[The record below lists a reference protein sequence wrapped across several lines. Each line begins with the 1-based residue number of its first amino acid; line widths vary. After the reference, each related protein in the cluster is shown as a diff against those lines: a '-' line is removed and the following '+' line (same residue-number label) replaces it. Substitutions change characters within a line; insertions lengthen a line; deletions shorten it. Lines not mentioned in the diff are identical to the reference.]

1 MRHRP
6 SRSPARP
13 RLLSAS
19 TCVQINF
26 KLDNADFHF
35 NNQKFYS
42 SLLPFLATIRRTLP
56 FAASLRSLL
65 SAFLAPAPPA
75 LAAAS
80 AALPSV
86 TYSTFKPRDLA
97 SEDISGGISTASRSG
112 TSARGWSASTFHACS
127 ASLVH
132 GDSADE
138 SSEDESSPSS
148 EAAAAETEEEEEEEE
163 GDEKS
168 TRRRAAASRSS
179 LDAPPPVGVLRNASM
194 DSATGPQSTPYSAS
208 PMIGSAACARCR
220 RTWCVRPVS
229 GLYTKYDVRPIA
241 RTGNKRIRNKIN

>member
-13 RLLSAS
+13 GCQARRLVIKSIQ
-19 TCVQINF
+19 T
-26 KLDNADFHF
+26 DNADFHF

-56 FAASLRSLL
+56 FAASFRSLL

-97 SEDISGGISTASRSG
+97 RLDISGGISTASRSG

-138 SSEDESSPSS
+138 SSEDESPPSS
-148 EAAAAETEEEEEEEE
+148 EAAAAETEEEEEEDE

-194 DSATGPQSTPYSAS
+194 DSATGPESTPYSAS
-208 PMIGSAACARCR
+208 PMMGSAACARCR

-229 GLYTKYDVRPIA
+229 GLYTKHDVSPIA
-241 RTGNKRIRNKIN
+241 RTVNKRIRNKMN